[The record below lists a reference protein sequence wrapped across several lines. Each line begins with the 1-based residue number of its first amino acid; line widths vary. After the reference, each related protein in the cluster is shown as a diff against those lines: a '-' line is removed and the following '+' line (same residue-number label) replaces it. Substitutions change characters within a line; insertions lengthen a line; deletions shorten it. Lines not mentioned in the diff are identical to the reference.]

1 MKAGDL
7 RCLLFIGC
15 KIIIVADLELHSYIQ
30 IRTKEKTRCIEKER
44 KQNKKTQTVMGND
57 HHHIISIIE

>member
-44 KQNKKTQTVMGND
+44 KQNKKKANGNG
-57 HHHIISIIE
+57 